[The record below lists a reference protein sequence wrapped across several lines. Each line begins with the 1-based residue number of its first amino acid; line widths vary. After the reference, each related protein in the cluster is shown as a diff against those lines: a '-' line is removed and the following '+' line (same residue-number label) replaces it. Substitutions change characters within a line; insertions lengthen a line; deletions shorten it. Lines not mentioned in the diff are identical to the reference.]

1 MRLAEQKQ
9 PHPDNTKDQ
18 NNKQVIV
25 GGYFLWLILPDG
37 IQATDVAQLAL
48 EHENLIVAQGE
59 MFEVPG
65 AGAGAGAG
73 SEGEDSSR
81 SNHVKNSRYSR
92 NLRLCLAWE
101 DMDLLDE
108 GIVRLKRVVERL
120 SSKLRNGETARTM
133 TTTATTKTIVD
144 LNMMEAFS

>member
-9 PHPDNTKDQ
+9 PHPDNTKNQD
-18 NNKQVIV
+18 NKPVIV

-48 EHENLIVAQGE
+48 VEENLIVAQGE

-65 AGAGAGAG
+65 AGAA

-81 SNHVKNSRYSR
+81 SDHVKNSRYSR

-108 GIVRLKRVVERL
+108 GIVRLKCVVERL
-120 SSKLRNGETARTM
+120 SLKLRNGETV
-133 TTTATTKTIVD
+133 TTTTTTTTTRTKVD